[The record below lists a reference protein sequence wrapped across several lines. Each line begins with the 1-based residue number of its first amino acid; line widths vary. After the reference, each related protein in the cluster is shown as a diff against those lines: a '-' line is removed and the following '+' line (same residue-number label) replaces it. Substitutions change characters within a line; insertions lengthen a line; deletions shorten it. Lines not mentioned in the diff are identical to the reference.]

1 MKEDK
6 NTNAQPHYS
15 HAEPTI
21 EEGEVIG
28 SPKPKSKVTLTK
40 KILDTLAGVCGV
52 ILVIVGS
59 ATVVIFRLLW
69 LALKIGFIV
78 FVVWVILK
86 LLGIA

>member
-6 NTNAQPHYS
+6 NTNTQPHYS

-28 SPKPKSKVTLTK
+28 SPKPKPKATLTK
-40 KILDTLAGVCGV
+40 KVLDALAGVCGV
-52 ILVIVGS
+52 ILVAVGAVS
-59 ATVVIFRLLW
+59 AIIINLLW
-69 LALKIGFIV
+69 IALKIGFVV

-86 LLGIA
+86 VLGAV